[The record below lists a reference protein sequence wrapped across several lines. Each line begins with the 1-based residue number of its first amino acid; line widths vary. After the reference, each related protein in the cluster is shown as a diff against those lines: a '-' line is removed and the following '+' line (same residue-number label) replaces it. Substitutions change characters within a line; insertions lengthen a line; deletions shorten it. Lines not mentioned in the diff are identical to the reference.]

1 VARARGDLVAVCGR
15 PELRQKLY
23 RYVRG
28 ELDDPAD
35 LDAVRQHLQE
45 CADCAGVHGELQWLL
60 GTMRRPGGADYEQ
73 EMGRELGRLLRP
85 AEPAAP
91 PRRAA
96 WLARLKHWIS
106 TRGGAPQ

>member
-1 VARARGDLVAVCGR
+1 MADCGH

-35 LDAVRQHLQE
+35 RDAVRQHLQD

-60 GTMRRPGGADYEQ
+60 GTMRRPGGADYEG
-73 EMGRELGRLLRP
+73 EVGRELGQLLRP
-85 AEPAAP
+85 EAPVPA
-91 PRRAA
+91 PRRAG
-96 WLARLKHWIS
+96 WLAGLKRWIS
-106 TRGGAPQ
+106 TRGGAPR

>member
-1 VARARGDLVAVCGR
+1 MAACGR

-35 LDAVRQHLQE
+35 RDAVRLHLQE
-45 CADCAGVHGELQWLL
+45 CSDCADVLAELHWLL

-73 EMGRELGRLLRP
+73 EVGRELGGLLRP
-85 AEPAAP
+85 EEPAP
-91 PRRAA
+91 PRRRAG
-96 WLARLKHWIS
+96 WPARLKRWIS
-106 TRGGAPQ
+106 TRTGAPQ